1 VANAALHILHSSEH
15 TGKKAIVMG
24 GQQGRSTVDA
34 DGGAHREE
42 SLCTLLADWKVH
54 RILLRLRSSAV
65 DADGGTAG
73 EEHHG
78 RRWRSSMHSS
88 SSSFKH

>member
-15 TGKKAIVMG
+15 TGKKAIVMR
-24 GQQGRSTVDA
+24 GQQGRSTQGRKFMYLA
-34 DGGAHREE
+34 CRLE
-42 SLCTLLADWKVH
+42 STPHSSSLH
-54 RILLRLRSSAV
+54 SSAV